1 MKRNNKNTFQIES
14 CSECGEERKRIG
26 KSWLACPCQWK
37 KSMKAWD
44 EFFDDASNRTT
55 RTVQEYEENKPDPA
69 NAMDEAIIREL
80 RTVDGGDT
88 QDEAGGRD

>member
-55 RTVQEYEENKPDPA
+55 RTVQEYEENKPDTA
-69 NAMDEAIIREL
+69 NAPHKAIVREL
-80 RTVDGGDT
+80 RTVDARDT
-88 QDEAGGRD
+88 PDAAG